1 MNFIDRAL
9 EQKLTGDDFLQAM
22 ANYYSEPEVEN
33 IWNQYPAFVK
43 DVIMIMDYD
52 TTLQMEGVDEVIN
65 GSLEERFDDIT
76 GALERCGLTEEVMVL
91 KEAKAL
97 FHKDPDKYEEKYDE
111 LVKRIALHNDYESF
125 WNAVRNY
132 IDKSL

>member
-22 ANYYSEPEVEN
+22 
-33 IWNQYPAFVK
+33 
-43 DVIMIMDYD
+43 
-52 TTLQMEGVDEVIN
+52 
-65 GSLEERFDDIT
+65 
-76 GALERCGLTEEVMVL
+76 
-91 KEAKAL
+91 
-97 FHKDPDKYEEKYDE
+97 
-111 LVKRIALHNDYESF
+111 VKRIALHNDYESF

>member
-1 MNFIDRAL
+1 
-9 EQKLTGDDFLQAM
+9 
-22 ANYYSEPEVEN
+22 
-33 IWNQYPAFVK
+33 
-43 DVIMIMDYD
+43 MIMDYD
-52 TTLQMEGVDEVIN
+52 TTLQMEGFDEVIS

-91 KEAKAL
+91 KEAKVL
-97 FHKDPDKYEEKYDE
+97 FQKEPDKYEEKYDE